1 MKPQEIRD
9 MNPDEIQ
16 RKIKEL
22 SANLFKLNVKLHTKQ
37 LEKTGQI
44 RVMRK
49 DIARLHTILK
59 QKTGAAK
66 EARVK

>member
-16 RKIKEL
+16 RKIKEM

-44 RVMRK
+44 KILRR
-49 DIARLHTILK
+49 DIARLNTVLK
-59 QKTGAAK
+59 QKQGAAK
-66 EARVK
+66 EAKVK

>member
-16 RKIKEL
+16 RKIKEM

-44 RVMRK
+44 KVLRR
-49 DIARLHTILK
+49 DIARLNTVLK
-59 QKTGAAK
+59 QKQDAEK
-66 EARVK
+66 EAKVK